1 MLVSWRDNVLHP
13 WCVLAQTSPHLETN
27 PQIFHRLKYSRN
39 RQRFPY
45 LWRSLHRVYQTLPAE
60 TPPDRWMGRWMV
72 EHSWSSRGCIFYRI
86 RISKHDLGSCLDREG
101 RFAVFI
107 RPLRTQV
114 AQIPASQDGNLTI
127 TTGKVVGL
135 FAGLMLFHGLLVSVT

>member
-1 MLVSWRDNVLHP
+1 
-13 WCVLAQTSPHLETN
+13 
-27 PQIFHRLKYSRN
+27 
-39 RQRFPY
+39 
-45 LWRSLHRVYQTLPAE
+45 
-60 TPPDRWMGRWMV
+60 MGRWMV

-101 RFAVFI
+101 QFLAHSIARD
-107 RPLRTQV
+107 TSNS
-114 AQIPASQDGNLTI
+114 QISASQDGNLTI